1 MRESFQHE
9 IEELLAIGNDIQNNI
24 EAVET
29 VEVDIYEQIMENY
42 RKKAELAFEFHQVE
56 IGNLPTPALIFP

>member
-29 VEVDIYEQIMENY
+29 V
-42 RKKAELAFEFHQVE
+42 
-56 IGNLPTPALIFP
+56 